1 MRRSRRQVLS
11 LAALVVA
18 ALATLA
24 TSGSAPTVYDETTDV
39 LSFRADQPTQI
50 RRVRVD
56 VASGDAD
63 AQVMAHVS
71 IKAQDP
77 DGKPLV
83 VVSVVRDRDGNSIGD
98 HSGRATP
105 FDGSFVAIRDCPR
118 DATCSESFTITFE
131 LVPEDGLSSL
141 DLAWTLSASAHHL
154 DLGTFA
160 SLPAG
165 ASISATITR

>member
-18 ALATLA
+18 GVATLA
-24 TSGSAPTVYDETTDV
+24 TSGSAPTVYDEATGI
-39 LSFRADQPTQI
+39 LSFRADQPTEV

-63 AQVMAHVS
+63 AQVMADVS
-71 IKAQDP
+71 ITAQDA

-83 VVSVVRDRDGNSIGD
+83 VVSVVRDRDGESVGD
-98 HSGRATP
+98 QSGRATTV
-105 FDGSFVAIRDCPR
+105 DGSFVAIRDCPR

-131 LVPEDGLSSL
+131 LVPEDGLLS
-141 DLAWTLSASAHHL
+141 DLAWTLRASAHHL